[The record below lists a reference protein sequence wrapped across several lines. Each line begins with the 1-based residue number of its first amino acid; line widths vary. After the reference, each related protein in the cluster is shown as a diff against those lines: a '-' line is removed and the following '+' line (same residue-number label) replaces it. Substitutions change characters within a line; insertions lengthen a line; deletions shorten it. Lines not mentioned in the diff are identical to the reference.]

1 MNAAEIIKKLDLTP
15 HPEGGYYKEIF
26 RAVEIIDAKS
36 LPPRY
41 NGSRCFSTSIYFLL
55 EKNQVSKFHRLK
67 STEIWYYHYGCSLT
81 LHIIDT
87 KGNYSKII
95 LGSNIQNGEM
105 LQAVIPVGSWFGA
118 EANDKN
124 SFTLSG
130 CNVAPGFDFMDFELG
145 DRNYLTNNFPRHKEV
160 IIRLT

>member
-1 MNAAEIIKKLDLTP
+1 MNAAELIKKLDLTP

-26 RAVEIIDAKS
+26 RADEIIDVKF
-36 LPPRY
+36 LPQRY
-41 NGSRCFSTSIYFLL
+41 TGNRCFSTSIYFLL

-67 STEIWYYHYGCSLT
+67 STEIWYYHYGCPLT
-81 LHIIDT
+81 LHIIE

-95 LGSNIQNGEM
+95 LGSNILNGEV
-105 LQAVIPVGSWFGA
+105 LQTAIPVGAWFAA
-118 EANDKN
+118 EVNDKN

-145 DRNYLTNNFPRHKEV
+145 DRNYLINNFPKHKEV

>member
-1 MNAAEIIKKLDLTP
+1 MNAAEIIKELNLTL

-26 RAVEIIDAKS
+26 RAEETIDEKS

-41 NGSRCFSTSIYFLL
+41 YGNRCLSTSIYFLL

-67 STEIWYYHYGCSLT
+67 STEIWYYHYGCPLT
-81 LHIIDT
+81 LHMIDT
-87 KGNYSKII
+87 NGNYSKII
-95 LGSNIQNGEM
+95 LGGNIQKGEVF
-105 LQAVIPVGSWFGA
+105 QAIIPVGAWFGA

-124 SFTLSG
+124 SFTLTG
-130 CNVAPGFDFMDFELG
+130 CNVAPGFDFKDFELG
-145 DRNYLTNNFPRHKEV
+145 DRNYLINNFPQHKEV